1 MQALTPPENA
11 RRQELERALRRLA
24 AGAEPRHVIEEM
36 SRRLAN
42 KLLHPSTV
50 LLREAFPR
58 VGGRAR
64 QAARRP

>member
-1 MQALTPPENA
+1 MQSLPPPESA

-24 AGAEPRHVIEEM
+24 AGAEPSRVIEEM

-50 LLREAFPR
+50 MLREAREKVPGTF
-58 VGGRAR
+58 
-64 QAARRP
+64 

>member
-1 MQALTPPENA
+1 MRSFTPPENA

-24 AGAEPRHVIEEM
+24 AGTEPSRVIEEM

-50 LLREAFPR
+50 WLRE
-58 VGGRAR
+58 GRR
-64 QAARRP
+64 S